1 MKKQVIDKTTN
12 IIEYYDTQKEAVEYL
27 INCSNE
33 SGESIFNLKDDI
45 IFKNETL
52 MNIDLFFTEAMKLKG
67 EKISVE
73 SFISIIKE
81 FGFVK
86 NINPY
91 NWILNDI
98 VLTKQTKRGYYIIK
112 LTKNNKEL
120 ARMEYVNGFIFN
132 DKLKKMIRSYI

>member
-1 MKKQVIDKTTN
+1 M
-12 IIEYYDTQKEAVEYL
+12 
-27 INCSNE
+27 
-33 SGESIFNLKDDI
+33 
-45 IFKNETL
+45 
-52 MNIDLFFTEAMKLKG
+52 FFTEAMKLKG